1 MPQALPITA
10 TLDERVAAILM
21 EVPGQPLA
29 SKQIASLVMEHYP
42 DWCGQKQQNS
52 KPGVKLAVQLANEIS
67 SRRNPLLK
75 KFSELTCLDT
85 TPRQYAWSSGTGL
98 AGDTNPCLLP
108 TAGTAL
114 KEADLYPLLA
124 HFLWVGPIHNRVYP
138 KRINE
143 KTSSNSLGAKSNQW
157 LHPDLVGL
165 EDLMADWHPH
175 IRACAAKAGDQR
187 ARLWSFEVKRQIT
200 RATVRHDY
208 FQAASNS
215 SWANFGYLVAAEITP
230 QADSELL
237 MLHGLHG
244 IGVIL
249 LDCDNPAKSSVRIPA
264 RERATVDWA
273 TCNRLAK
280 ENKDFQAFAKLVAH
294 FYQTGET
301 SEKVWDKPDSLP
313 PES

>member
-1 MPQALPITA
+1 MPQDLPLKA

-21 EVPGQPLA
+21 EVPGQPLTSKA
-29 SKQIASLVMEHYP
+29 IGALVQQHYPEWCAQKLANSQPWVKLEKQI
-42 DWCGQKQQNS
+42 
-52 KPGVKLAVQLANEIS
+52 PGEIS
-67 SRRNPLLK
+67 SRRPDLQK
-75 KFSELTCLDT
+75 KYPQLQCIDT
-85 TPRQYAWSSGTGL
+85 TPRQFVW
-98 AGDTNPCLLP
+98 NP
-108 TAGTAL
+108 TAEAVGTATVPSTGSTL

-143 KTSSNSLGAKSNQW
+143 KTSAKTLGPRANQW

-208 FQAASNS
+208 FQAVSNS

-249 LDCDNPAKSSVRIPA
+249 LDIDNPAESSVRIPA
-264 RERATVDWA
+264 RERSTVDWA
-273 TCNRLAK
+273 TGNRLAK
-280 ENKDFQAFAKLVAH
+280 ENKDFQVFAKLVAN
-294 FYQTGET
+294 FYKTGET
-301 SEKVWDKPDSLP
+301 SEKEWDKPDSIP
-313 PES
+313 PDD

>member
-1 MPQALPITA
+1 MPQALPIAA

-29 SKQIASLVMEHYP
+29 SKQIASLVMQHYP
-42 DWCGQKQQNS
+42 DWCEQKQQNS
-52 KPGVKLAVQLANEIS
+52 KPGVNLAVQLANEIS
-67 SRRNPLLK
+67 SHRNQLLK

-85 TPRQYAWSSGTGL
+85 TPRQYAWSSGS
-98 AGDTNPCLLP
+98 AGAEETKPCLLP
-108 TAGTAL
+108 TAGTSL

-143 KTSSNSLGAKSNQW
+143 KTSSNSLGANANQW
-157 LHPDLVGL
+157 RHPDLVGL
-165 EDLMADWHPH
+165 EDLMADWHIH
-175 IRACAAKAGDQR
+175 IRECAAKAGDQR

-200 RATVRHDY
+200 RTTVRHDY
-208 FQAASNS
+208 FQAVSNS

-249 LDCDNPAKSSVRIPA
+249 LDSDNPAESSVRIPA

-273 TCNRLAK
+273 TGNRLAK
-280 ENKDFQAFAKLVAH
+280 ENKDFRAFAKLVAQ

-301 SEKVWDKPDSLP
+301 SEKEWDKPDSIP
-313 PES
+313 PDS